1 MKVTNLI
8 GLVSLGFVSQLMAE
22 EAKTLA
28 DCMKIA
34 DDKARLVCFDKVSQN
49 KVKAPEGFE
58 IVELP
63 KPSESKAYKDKIE
76 QEKDNEKPTG
86 FGKEHLK
93 DTSESGTQTQI
104 TAMIKGPFSGWS
116 GKTKFVLDNG
126 QIWKQADK
134 NSSFYVKL
142 DNPTIIIEKGS
153 LGTYF
158 LSVSGYAKRV
168 RVKRIK

>member
-8 GLVSLGFVSQLMAE
+8 GLISLSFVSQLMAE

-34 DDKARLVCFDKVSQN
+34 DDKARLVCFDNVSQK

-63 KPSESKAYKDKIE
+63 KPSQSKEYIEKAE
-76 QEKDNEKPTG
+76 QEKKNQQPTG

-93 DTSESGTQTQI
+93 DTSGSAAQNQI
-104 TAMIKGPFSGWS
+104 TAMIKGAFSGWS

-126 QIWKQADK
+126 QVWKQADK

-142 DNPTIIIEKGS
+142 ENPTIIIEKGS

-158 LSVSGYAKRV
+158 LSVAGYAKRV